1 MAQANAYVTTLAALP
16 DCVFLEEAVAA
27 LTAPSALTPAI
38 MTQGE
43 DIANQ
48 MLVRCLMAGD
58 ATLAAAVIE
67 PVLPPEITSGVMA
80 GFAKAVSDH
89 LVHAP

>member
-1 MAQANAYVTTLAALP
+1 MASACVTTLAALP
-16 DCVFLEEAVAA
+16 DSVFLEEAAGA
-27 LTAPSALTPAI
+27 LTAPSALTPAT

-43 DIANQ
+43 DIARQ

-67 PVLPPEITSGVMA
+67 SMLPPKITSGVMA